1 MFRTVGVLRDND
13 FPCCPLAVV
22 RWSVKARAGKW
33 QLAQLVLL
41 LPERRG
47 SKKSCFPSV
56 TLAAVVGLSLGVG
69 TERGRWAKRGLREV
83 VSGSRPCAVGDIS
96 WLEKQLQATRMR
108 QGQRRRGR

>member
-1 MFRTVGVLRDND
+1 MLRDND
-13 FPCCPLAVV
+13 FPCCPLAVA

-41 LPERRG
+41 SPERRG
-47 SKKSCFPSV
+47 SKKSCFPRS
-56 TLAAVVGLSLGVG
+56 TLAAVVGLFLGAG
-69 TERGRWAKRGLREV
+69 TERGRRARRGFREAF
-83 VSGSRPCAVGDIS
+83 SGCRPCAVGDIS